1 MTPATGTV
9 RVKVVRWGNS
19 QAVRLSK
26 EVLQQAQL
34 REGDELIIHA
44 EQGRIALE
52 SAALEIT
59 LEKLVAGITPQN
71 RHGETTWGKRVG
83 NEVW

>member
-1 MTPATGTV
+1 MTPAAGAA

-44 EQGRIALE
+44 KQGRIALE
-52 SAALEIT
+52 SAASETT
-59 LEKLVAGITPQN
+59 LENLVAGITAQN
-71 RHGETTWGKRVG
+71 RHCETTWGKRVG